1 MRTPHKLTP
10 SRLLAQ
16 LHHVI
21 KLLLALRARLRR
33 RDGLIKK
40 LRTQLASF
48 TVRTTPTR
56 IAHHTYPAEMIAIA
70 VNTVVEANGSL
81 RCAAKVAGYLNE
93 MMGWDFKTPSL
104 TVVSTWVKR
113 LGRYALDHSAVKT
126 GRYVAIIDES
136 IQIGGE
142 KYLLWLGVKLRED
155 RSPFAPLTMAD
166 AEILGVEVQSCWTAR
181 EVEAFVC
188 RRLRHHHQV
197 ELVYLISDQGTN
209 LLKAG
214 AALGQQ
220 MVADCSHVLM
230 NALIKLLADNVALQT
245 LTRFMGTFRRQHILS
260 NRSALCPPSLRDK
273 GGGSP
278 MPFS

>member
-1 MRTPHKLTP
+1 MQTPHKLTP

-93 MMGWDFKTPSL
+93 MMRWDFKTPSL
-104 TVVSTWVKR
+104 TVVST
-113 LGRYALDHSAVKT
+113 
-126 GRYVAIIDES
+126 
-136 IQIGGE
+136 
-142 KYLLWLGVKLRED
+142 
-155 RSPFAPLTMAD
+155 
-166 AEILGVEVQSCWTAR
+166 
-181 EVEAFVC
+181 
-188 RRLRHHHQV
+188 
-197 ELVYLISDQGTN
+197 
-209 LLKAG
+209 
-214 AALGQQ
+214 
-220 MVADCSHVLM
+220 
-230 NALIKLLADNVALQT
+230 
-245 LTRFMGTFRRQHILS
+245 
-260 NRSALCPPSLRDK
+260 
-273 GGGSP
+273 
-278 MPFS
+278 